1 MGRKPKFSAE
11 VKIKAC
17 LEYEDGYESFERIAK
32 KLHAD
37 KETVRTW
44 YLKYKQRGE
53 TVFNTSNRNRTYPK
67 EFKNMVIS
75 EYTNGECSYSELEA
89 KYNISQSVIRG
100 WVNKWYSGIEITDYD
115 PKGDIYTMESRI
127 TTYEE
132 RLEIVKWVIENNLS
146 YKEAA
151 DKYALPYA
159 NVYKWTKSYQR
170 NGEEALRYK
179 KRGRKS
185 KSEIDFDNLSE
196 IEKLKIELEKERSLR
211 KRKELELEVLK
222 KKEELERKLQSRK

>member
-17 LEYEDGYESFERIAK
+17 LEYESGYESFESIAK
-32 KLHAD
+32 KLQTN
-37 KETVRTW
+37 KETVRSW
-44 YLKYKQRGE
+44 YLNYKQHGE
-53 TVFNTSNRNRTYPK
+53 NVFNTSNRNRTYTK
-67 EFKNMVIS
+67 DFKNMVIS
-75 EYTNGECSYSELEA
+75 EYTSGEYSYPELEA
-89 KYNISQSVIRG
+89 KYNISHSVIRG
-100 WVNKWYSGIEITDYD
+100 WVNKWYSGEEIKDYD
-115 PKGDIYTMESRI
+115 PKGDIYTMKSRN

-151 DKYALPYA
+151 DKYVLPYA
-159 NVYKWTKSYQR
+159 NVYKWTRSYLE

-179 KRGRKS
+179 KRGRKA
-185 KSEIDFDNLSE
+185 KSEINFNNLSE
-196 IEKLKIELEKERSLR
+196 IEKLKIELEKEKALR

-222 KKEELERKLQSRK
+222 KKDELERKLQSRK